1 MTLTFEA
8 GMHVFMTLCFIVLFI
23 YFLRR
28 WGFHLL
34 QWVTEAGSTKIC
46 IAIEAA
52 QRVSARVPTY
62 ICAGVRCCAC
72 GPALLL
78 CMLAIM
84 SAPGAAALGRVV
96 ARWRS
101 EQVRAASCLW
111 WKQINPGRQALWPWR
126 TTHTHTKKI
135 KTGRLKGSKQS
146 RKKKNHKV
154 HL

>member
-8 GMHVFMTLCFIVLFI
+8 GMHGFMTLCFIVLFI

-52 QRVSARVPTY
+52 QQSE
-62 ICAGVRCCAC
+62 CAC
-72 GPALLL
+72 AYIYLCRCALL
-78 CMLAIM
+78 
-84 SAPGAAALGRVV
+84 R
-96 ARWRS
+96 
-101 EQVRAASCLW
+101 
-111 WKQINPGRQALWPWR
+111 LWPGLVVVHAGHYVGAGRSSTWQGGGEVAFG
-126 TTHTHTKKI
+126 TGESSKLSLIETNQPGPSSALTMMNNTHTKKI

-146 RKKKNHKV
+146 RKKKKS
-154 HL
+154 